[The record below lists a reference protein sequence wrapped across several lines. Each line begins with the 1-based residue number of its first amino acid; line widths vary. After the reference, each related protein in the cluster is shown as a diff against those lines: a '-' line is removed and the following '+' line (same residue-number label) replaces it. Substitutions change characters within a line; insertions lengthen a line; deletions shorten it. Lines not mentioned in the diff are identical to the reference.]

1 MIVTKEKLKDLII
14 TKLHKAGLHLDH
26 AEIVADVL
34 VFADARGVHSHG
46 AIRVEYYCE
55 RISKGGINI
64 NPNFTI
70 EKTGPST
77 AVFNGDNG
85 TGHVAAKKAMDEAIV
100 IAKEM
105 GMAIVGVKKI
115 SHSGALS
122 YFVQQAAKEEMIGL
136 SFCQADPMAVP
147 YGGTQPYYGT
157 NPIAFA
163 APGKDGKMITF
174 DMATTVKAWGK
185 ILDARSKNEP
195 IPDTWA
201 VDHQGNSTVDPFQVN
216 GLLPIAG
223 AKGFGLA
230 MMVDILS
237 GILLGLPFGN
247 RVTPLYGDL
256 SQGRDLG
263 QLHIVI
269 NPSFFTDLEIFKQ
282 NITQTMDDLN
292 NMKAAPGFDQV
303 LYPGQG
309 SMLRQMES
317 EQNGIEIV
325 DEVYNYLI
333 SDVIHSNK
341 YHNYDPFAKNLS

>member
-1 MIVTKEKLKDLII
+1 MRVSIERLKELIQ
-14 TKLHKAGLHLDH
+14 TKLVKAGLPIDH
-26 AEIVADVL
+26 ADCVADVL
-34 VFADARGVHSHG
+34 VFADARGIHSHG

-55 RISKGGINI
+55 RIDRGGINTK
-64 NPNFTI
+64 PQFTLQ
-70 EKTGPST
+70 KTGPCT

-85 TGHVAAKKAMDEAIV
+85 AGQVAAKKAMEGAIS
-100 IAKEM
+100 IAKESGIAM
-105 GMAIVGVKKI
+105 VGVKRI

-122 YFVQQAAKEEMIGL
+122 YFVQQAAKEGMIGI
-136 SFCQADPMAVP
+136 SVCQADPMAVP
-147 YGGTQPYYGT
+147 FGGTEPYYGT

-163 APGKDGKMITF
+163 APAQNGGMITF

-201 VDHQGNSTVDPFQVN
+201 VDHEGNPTVDPFQVH
-216 GLLPIAG
+216 GLLPVAG

-237 GILLGLPFGN
+237 GVLLGLPFGN

-269 NPSFFTDLEIFKQ
+269 NPSSFTDVENFKQ
-282 NITQTMDDLN
+282 NISQTMNDLN
-292 NMKAAPGFDQV
+292 HMKPAPGFNQV
-303 LYPGQG
+303 HYPGQR
-309 SMLRQMES
+309 SDLREKES

-325 DEVYNYLI
+325 DDVYNYLI
-333 SDVIHSNK
+333 SDMIHNNK
-341 YHNYDPFAKNLS
+341 YHNYNPFETQ